1 MIDYFIRFIEHLYK
15 ENGFGYNDAMVPH
28 RMNARQIPLLL
39 EANYPPSNHFYIH
52 QIQKLSVIAICYI
65 SI

>member
-52 QIQKLSVIAICYI
+52 QIQK
-65 SI
+65 